1 MSDKLVKYDTDFVT
15 GEILRLLEQ
24 RVLSPNCYGEL
35 ERRFVIGDKVLRLV
49 IDGRKDIEDDAMRH
63 GLHSVSGGVYDLSKR
78 ESLGLW
84 GLVYARSFAGQYFEL
99 QVHPTLV
106 GQMEALGLTY
116 IEYTDEN
123 IPECDLFRRLYFEF
137 LRERPRIYKSP
148 FAFRD
153 VNGNPCFIGP
163 LENLLKIADTDL
175 DFESLLVRRFKEGR
189 SMGDIGLP
197 QGPLEAAFQEGGEC
211 EWSEGKRSPDKYLF
225 QFNETMDL
233 DDLIG
238 FCDAVYQ
245 SVMDVQS
252 QAGPEYVAR
261 QLEEF
266 TRTFSDPQ
274 YEPRRYSDSSVQE
287 AYAALGLSADASQKD
302 VKERFRSMAVEVH
315 PDMHPGSDPKE
326 WEEKFK
332 SIQNAYSILMDTFRN
347 KGRA

>member
-1 MSDKLVKYDTDFVT
+1 MSGKLVKYDTDFVT
-15 GEILRLLEQ
+15 GDILRLIDK
-24 RVLSPNCYGEL
+24 RVISPNAYGEL
-35 ERRFVIGDKVLRLV
+35 ERRFVIGDKVLRLL
-49 IDGRKDIEDDAMRH
+49 IDGRKDLKDDAMRQ

-106 GQMEALGLTY
+106 RQMESLGLTY
-116 IEYTDEN
+116 IEYTHEN
-123 IPECDLFRRLYFEF
+123 IPECNLFRRLYFEF
-137 LRERPRIYKSP
+137 LRTRPRIYKSP
-148 FAFRD
+148 FAFRNLSED
-153 VNGNPCFIGP
+153 PTFIGP

-175 DFESLLVRRFKEGR
+175 GFEHLLVRRFKEGR
-189 SMGDIGLP
+189 SMGDLGLS
-197 QGPLEAAFQEGGEC
+197 QGPLEAAFHECGE
-211 EWSEGKRSPDKYLF
+211 WLGNKRDPDKYLF

-238 FCDAVYQ
+238 FCGAVYQ
-245 SVMDVQS
+245 SVRDVQS

-266 TRTFSDPQ
+266 TAAFSDPE
-274 YEPRRYSDSSVQE
+274 YEPKRYSDSSVQE

-302 VKERFRSMAVEVH
+302 VKERFRSMATEVH
-315 PDMHPGSDPKE
+315 PDMHPGLDPKE

-332 SIQNAYSILMDTFRN
+332 KIQNAYSILMDAFKN
-347 KGRA
+347 KEKV